1 MSIQFASRLNA
12 KRYDLALGALVAAL
26 GLGLYVKTLAPTV
39 EASDISEYQFVL
51 SKLGLAHPTGYPLY
65 VMLGHLWSY
74 LPIGSVAYRLN
85 LFSAVL
91 AAATLCVL
99 YLSLRRLTHYRG
111 LALGLTLFFAVTPTF
126 WSQALI
132 AGTYILHALL
142 FTLLL
147 YAVIRY
153 LQGELR
159 LEWVLLIYGIGL
171 THHRTMI
178 LVAPALVYVIVSRR
192 PENLNLRSGVKLLAC
207 GLAPLLL
214 YLYLPVR
221 GAQLNAPE
229 LTTIP
234 GLSDYLLGKVFAYLL
249 FQKGWAGLP
258 GQIAQWWA
266 WLLREFTLLGLLL
279 AGIGLSIAFYCRR
292 SLALFTLLTYLG
304 FVAFNWNYYIG
315 NIWVYYIATYI
326 LLVVWIMIGL
336 DTGFQWVERWMSH
349 PPQLAAGAKGLAVV
363 ALLGSV
369 AWRSVALYP
378 TLDLSQDYFYEN
390 LWLDALSLPL
400 EPGSTV
406 LANWD
411 AHTPLVYYQR
421 VEARRPDLRAT
432 ITTDDNLRQALAAG
446 QTVYAADLPATWKS
460 YPVSVVGPLIEILPQ
475 PLDASHVLIPHPVEA
490 TFGDCLKLHGYDFRS
505 MRRDAQGNE
514 RYLITAYWSR
524 AGSANCAPAI
534 SIRLATETMDKF
546 GQTDAS
552 LLRGWYGMER
562 WGPEEIVVDSYTLRL
577 PPSRQPLPEQV
588 DLSLLVYQPEDG
600 TAWPV
605 METGQELL
613 ELGPVRLK

>member
-1 MSIQFASRLNA
+1 MLIQFASRLNA
-12 KRYDLALGALVAAL
+12 KRSDIVLGVLVAVF

-51 SKLGLAHPTGYPLY
+51 STLGLAHPTGYPLY

-91 AAATLCVL
+91 AAATLSVL
-99 YLSLRRLTHYRG
+99 YLTLRRLTNYRG

-132 AGTYILHALL
+132 TGTYILHALL

-159 LEWVLLIYGIGL
+159 PEWALLIYGIGL
-171 THHRTMI
+171 THHRTML
-178 LVAPALVYVIVSRR
+178 LVAPALVYVMASRR

-229 LTTIP
+229 LTTLP

-249 FQKGWAGLP
+249 FQKGWAGIP

-266 WLLREFTLLGLLL
+266 WLLREMTLPGVLL
-279 AGIGLSIAFYCRR
+279 AGVGLGVAFFRRR
-292 SLALFTLLTYLG
+292 SFALFTLLAYLG
-304 FVAFNWNYYIG
+304 FLAFNWNYYIG
-315 NIWVYYIATYI
+315 NIWAYYIATYI
-326 LLVVWIMIGL
+326 LLIVWIAIGL
-336 DTGFQWVERWMSH
+336 EAGFEWIERRLSQ
-349 PPQLAAGAKGLAVV
+349 PPWLAVWV
-363 ALLGSV
+363 NRLAIAALVGSV
-369 AWRSVALYP
+369 IWRGVVLYP
-378 TLDLSQDYFYEN
+378 TVDLSDDYFYEN

-400 EPGSTV
+400 KSGSAL

-421 VEARRPDLRAT
+421 VEGRRPDLQAL
-432 ITTDDNLRQALAAG
+432 IATDDNVRGALAAG
-446 QTVYAADLPATWKS
+446 QNVYAADLPPSWKS
-460 YPVSVVGPLIEILPQ
+460 YSLSVVGPLIEILAQ
-475 PLDASHVLIPHPVEA
+475 PWEASQITIPHPIAA
-490 TFGDCLKLHGYDFRS
+490 TFGDCLKLRGYDFRYL
-505 MRRDAQGNE
+505 RRDAQGNE

-524 AGSANCAPAI
+524 VGSAECAPAI
-534 SIRLATETMDKF
+534 SIRLATETLDKF

-552 LLRGWYGMER
+552 LMRGLYGMEI
-562 WGPEEIVVDSYTLRL
+562 WGPDEIVVDSYTLLL
-577 PPSRQPLPEQV
+577 PPARQPLPEQMK
-588 DLSLLVYQPEDG
+588 LSLLTYRPEDG
-600 TAWPV
+600 TPLQV

-613 ELGPVRLK
+613 ELGPVNLK

>member
-1 MSIQFASRLNA
+1 MLIQFASRLNA
-12 KRYDLALGALVAAL
+12 KRYDLALCLLVAAL

-74 LPIGSVAYRLN
+74 LPIGSMAYRLN

-91 AAATLCVL
+91 AAATLSVL
-99 YLSLRRLTHYRG
+99 YLSLRRLTNYRA

-153 LQGELR
+153 QQGELR

-178 LVAPALVYVIVSRR
+178 LIAPALIYLLVSRR
-192 PENLNLRSGVKLLAC
+192 PENLNLRSGVKLIAC

-221 GAQLNAPE
+221 GIQLNAPQ
-229 LTTIP
+229 LATFP

-249 FQKGWAGLP
+249 FQKGWAGIP
-258 GQIAQWWA
+258 EQIAQWWT
-266 WLLREFTLLGLLL
+266 WLLREFPWPSLLL
-279 AGIGLSIAFYCRR
+279 AGMGLIVAFSRRR
-292 SLALFTLLTYLG
+292 SLAFFTLLAYVG
-304 FVAFNWNYYIG
+304 FLAFNWNYYIG
-315 NIWVYYIATYI
+315 NIWVYYLATYI
-326 LLVVWIMIGL
+326 LLVVWMTIGL
-336 DTGFQWVERWMSH
+336 DAGFQWIERWLSRT
-349 PPQLAAGAKGLAVV
+349 PQLGAWAKGLAVV
-363 ALLGSV
+363 VLLGSV
-369 AWRSVALYP
+369 AWRGVVIYP
-378 TLDLSQDYFYEN
+378 TVDLSKDYFYEN

-400 EPGSTV
+400 EPKSIV

-421 VEARRPDLRAT
+421 VEGRRPDLQAL
-432 ITTDDNLRQALAAG
+432 IATDDNLRSALATG
-446 QTVYAADLPATWKS
+446 QTVYVADLLPEWKS
-460 YPVSVVGPLIEILPQ
+460 HPLSVVGSLIEILPQ

-490 TFGDCLKLHGYDFRS
+490 TFGDCLKLRGYDFRY

-514 RYLITAYWSR
+514 RYLIAAYWSR
-524 AGSANCAPAI
+524 AGSAQCAPAI

-546 GQTDAS
+546 GQTDSS
-552 LLRGWYGMER
+552 LMRGLYGMER
-562 WGPEEIVVDSYTLRL
+562 WGPKEIVVDSYTLLL
-577 PPSRQPLPEQV
+577 PPARQPLPEQV
-588 DLSLLVYQPEDG
+588 DLSILVYHPEDG
-600 TAWPV
+600 TPLQI
-605 METGQELL
+605 TGTDQPMLQ
-613 ELGPVRLK
+613 LGPVSLR